1 MPNTGRTLKKPG
13 EYGSRSFSNGNDI
26 VKGKYRNNPHLW
38 GTNQFL
44 MGKVICRRKM
54 ERGIKGHSTIRLR
67 LASQTDLRAS
77 DNYMT
82 FFQFVPSPFLAVST
96 DGRHMVT
103 TTLVILSPMLRM
115 STLLPSFQCIWRE
128 VLPLL
133 TYITVCISS
142 HPLWGICWE
151 SFSGINNVEMSHT
164 HLSLRASVTVGS
176 Y

>member
-1 MPNTGRTLKKPG
+1 MNKPG
-13 EYGSRSFSNGNDI
+13 EYGSKSFSNGNDI
-26 VKGKYRNNPHLW
+26 IKRKYRNNPHSW
-38 GTNQFL
+38 DTNQFL
-44 MGKVICRRKM
+44 MVKVICRRKK
-54 ERGIKGHSTIRLR
+54 ERGIKGQSTIRLR
-67 LASQTDLRAS
+67 LANQTDLRAS

-103 TTLVILSPMLRM
+103 TTRVILSSVLRM

-128 VLPLL
+128 VLLLL

-142 HPLWGICWE
+142 HPLWGICRE

-164 HLSLRASVTVGS
+164 HLSLRATVMVGS